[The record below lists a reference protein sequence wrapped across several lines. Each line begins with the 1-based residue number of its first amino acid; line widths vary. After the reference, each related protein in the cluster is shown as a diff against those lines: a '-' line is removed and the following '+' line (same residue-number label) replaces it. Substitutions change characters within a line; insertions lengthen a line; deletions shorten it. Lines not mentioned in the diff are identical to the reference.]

1 MNLDAGVQK
10 LDRKV
15 WMVNG
20 AENILNFYVS
30 LTNRLKNDVKCCYDY
45 SGPILIRKTPP
56 IWDNNLKVDK
66 RGIKVKFLTE
76 IRAENLQYCKKILEE
91 IKHIE
96 MRHMD
101 GVKGNFVLHDD
112 REYFLPFFVGKLEEP
127 ESRNALFCTQKEMVE
142 AHLFMFENLW
152 RQATPAHL
160 RIKELEEGLP
170 PEVLKSM
177 REPEEIIDAGFKLVR
192 SAKYEILLIFHTANA
207 LVRQDKAGGVDL
219 LVENV
224 VKYNTHVK
232 ILVPIEDAV
241 KDIIQRLEQI
251 NGIQIKN
258 IEQTMQTRMTILVAD
273 RKYSLVVELKD
284 DTKGNLKEAIGLA
297 AYSNSKSTVLSYVS
311 IFDALWKQS
320 ELREEL
326 LNLSMAQKEFIN
338 IAAHELRNPIQPI
351 LGLSDVLLRSNIL
364 LDSSKSNGI
373 KQKEIVEIIARNAKR
388 LQRLTEDILDITR
401 IEGKSLKLNKQSF
414 VLSETIR
421 EIVQDLIPRDFD
433 QNVFLSF
440 YDSIPESISITADQ
454 NRIRQVITN
463 LIDNA
468 MKFTPAGKVTIA
480 TEINIKNNQVI
491 VRVKDTGTGI
501 SSDILPKLFTKFVS
515 RSKKGT
521 GLGLYICKGIIEAHN
536 GRIWAENNNF
546 NGKTGA
552 TFAFSLPI
560 DMNKEQT

>member
-1 MNLDAGVQK
+1 MNLDAGVEK

-56 IWDNNLKVDK
+56 IWENNLKVDK

-177 REPEEIIDAGFKLVR
+177 REPEEIIDAAFKLVR
-192 SAKYEILLIFHTANA
+192 SAKYEILIIFHTANA

-258 IEQTMQTRMTILVAD
+258 IEQTMQTRMTVLVVD

-284 DTKGNLKEAIGLA
+284 DTKENLKEAIGLA
-297 AYSNSKSTVLSYVS
+297 AYSNSTSTVLSYVS

-421 EIVQDLIPRDFD
+421 EIVQDLKAENRDFN
-433 QNVFLSF
+433 QNIFLSF
-440 YDSIPESISITADQ
+440 YDSVLEEPESISITADQ

-480 TEINIKNNQVI
+480 TEINI
-491 VRVKDTGTGI
+491 
-501 SSDILPKLFTKFVS
+501 
-515 RSKKGT
+515 
-521 GLGLYICKGIIEAHN
+521 
-536 GRIWAENNNF
+536 
-546 NGKTGA
+546 
-552 TFAFSLPI
+552 
-560 DMNKEQT
+560 NK